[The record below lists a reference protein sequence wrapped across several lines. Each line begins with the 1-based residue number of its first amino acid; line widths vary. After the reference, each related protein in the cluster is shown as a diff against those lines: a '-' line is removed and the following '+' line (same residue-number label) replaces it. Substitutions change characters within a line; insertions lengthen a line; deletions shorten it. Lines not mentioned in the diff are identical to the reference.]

1 MPKRTWSEISDDEIV
16 EAIEKAAQHIDD
28 DGNRG
33 IYAHSIPHNWI
44 LKPYFKK
51 YRDGILYFNTGRGW
65 RVRKNPHWRDVL
77 NERKEKWRPV
87 KTSLNDIPE

>member
-1 MPKRTWSEISDDEIV
+1 MSKRTVSAIPEDEILN
-16 EAIEKAAQHIDD
+16 AIARVAAHIDN

-33 IYAHSIPHNWI
+33 IYAHSIPDAWV

-77 NERKEKWRPV
+77 HRKVEAWRPPV
-87 KTSLNDIPE
+87 SLEDIPV

>member
-1 MPKRTWSEISDDEIV
+1 MGKRTWSEIPEDEILNALARV
-16 EAIEKAAQHIDD
+16 AAHIDN

-33 IYAHSIPHNWI
+33 IYAHSIPDSWI

-51 YRDGILYFNTGRGW
+51 YRDGILYYNSGRGW

-77 NERKEKWRPV
+77 QQRIEAWRPS
-87 KTSLNDIPE
+87 TNWWEAIPE

>member
-1 MPKRTWSEISDDEIV
+1 MSKRTWSTIPEDEII
-16 EAIEKAAQHIDD
+16 EAIEKVAQSIDA
-28 DGNRG
+28 DGNQG
-33 IYAHSIPHNWI
+33 IYAHSIPESWV

-77 NERKEKWRPV
+77 NERKEKRRP
-87 KTSLNDIPE
+87 SSNWWEDIPV